1 MIQFNLLPDVKLA
14 FIKARKLKRLVMV
27 GAASVTSV
35 SLAMVILLFIF
46 VNVAQKK
53 HLSDISKN
61 IVSNENKIKG
71 TKDLDK
77 ILTIQ
82 NQLNSLTALHD
93 GKPVA
98 SRLFGYMNLITPANV
113 SLSALSIDFTS
124 GALTVGGTADALSTV
139 NKFVDTIKF
148 TTYTIDGQTTSKKVF
163 SSTVLSSFAKT
174 TKNSTYSISTIF
186 DPLIFDV
193 NTKLSLTVPKIIS
206 TRSETEK
213 PDALFQQQDNV
224 KVSP

>member
-27 GAASVTSV
+27 GAASVTTV
-35 SLAMVILLFIF
+35 SLAAVILLFIF

-61 IVSNENKIKG
+61 IASNENKIKG

-113 SLSALSIDFTS
+113 SLSTLSIDFAS

-174 TKNSTYSISTIF
+174 TKNSTYSVSTIF
-186 DPLIFDV
+186 DPLIFDA
-193 NTKLSLTVPKIIS
+193 NTKLSLTVPKVIS